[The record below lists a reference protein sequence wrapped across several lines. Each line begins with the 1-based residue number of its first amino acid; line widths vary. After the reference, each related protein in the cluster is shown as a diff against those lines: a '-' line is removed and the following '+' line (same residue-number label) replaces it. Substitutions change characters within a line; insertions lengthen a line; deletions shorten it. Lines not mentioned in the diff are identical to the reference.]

1 MGDATPRAN
10 VFVYETLLVSI
21 FGEAVLGAEVFGEA
35 VLGSTP
41 RILDEHGLDGL
52 EWPRT
57 ASMKLDSMRPEWLHV
72 KGEGEGEGTGLPLPP
87 TLSRP
92 PSPLPLTLIRECG
105 AYGMGIDG

>member
-10 VFVYETLLVSI
+10 VLVYETLLLLI

-72 KGEGEGEGTGLPLPP
+72 KGEGEGEGRGSLPIFPP
-87 TLSRP
+87 PP
-92 PSPLPLTLIRECG
+92 PSPLLTLIREHG